1 MSLVLDAN
9 ILVKLVIAEP
19 GSERVRTSI
28 TSYLRNGYSLH
39 SLDLGL
45 AESLNALWKHVKI
58 HEDVKT
64 EDARSAVHDLTR
76 IYDGLNILATRD
88 LSKEALDLAFTQNIT
103 VYDALY
109 IAAARKLKATLYTA
123 DETLYDASKD
133 MITSELVRP

>member
-9 ILVKLVIAEP
+9 ILIKLVIAEP

-28 TSYLRNGYSLH
+28 TSFLRNGYSLH

-58 HEDVKT
+58 HEDLTT
-64 EDARSAVHDLTR
+64 EDAKSAEEDLTR

-88 LSKEALDLAFTQNIT
+88 LSKEALDIALTQNIT
-103 VYDALY
+103 IYDVFY
-109 IAAARKLKATLYTA
+109 IAAARKLKATLYTT
-123 DETLYDASKD
+123 DEKLYDASKD
-133 MITSELVRP
+133 IVASELFRP